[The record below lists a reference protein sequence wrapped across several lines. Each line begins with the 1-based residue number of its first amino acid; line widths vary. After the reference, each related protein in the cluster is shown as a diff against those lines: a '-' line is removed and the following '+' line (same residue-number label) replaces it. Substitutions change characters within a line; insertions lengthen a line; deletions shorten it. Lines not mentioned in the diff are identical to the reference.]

1 MAERNNGNNGEFTFE
16 IKEHLGALTDANDN
30 GWRRELN
37 LVSWNGGE
45 PKLDIR
51 EWSADHS
58 RMSRGLTMSDEQGI
72 KVAQLIAQRAREKQR
87 QSAER
92 DSFAR

>member
-1 MAERNNGNNGEFTFE
+1 MAEKSNNGEETFE
-16 IKEHLGALTDANDN
+16 IKEFIGALDTANDN

-37 LVSWNGGE
+37 LVSWNGGA

-51 EWSADHS
+51 EWSADHT
-58 RMSRGLTMSDEQGI
+58 RMSRGITMSEEQGI
-72 KVAQLIAQRAREKQR
+72 RVAQLLAQRAREKQK

-92 DSFAR
+92 DAFER

>member
-1 MAERNNGNNGEFTFE
+1 MAEKSNNGEVTFE
-16 IKEHLGALTDANDN
+16 IKEFIGALDTANDN

-37 LVSWNGGE
+37 LVSWNGGA

-51 EWSADHS
+51 EWSPDHA
-58 RMSRGLTMSDEQGI
+58 RMSRGITMTEEQGI
-72 KVAQLIAQRAREKQR
+72 RVAQLLAQRAREKQK

-92 DSFAR
+92 DAFER

>member
-37 LVSWNGGE
+37 IVSWNGGE

-58 RMSRGLTMSDEQGI
+58 RMSRGLTMSEEQGI
-72 KVAQLIAQRAREKQR
+72 KVAQLIAQRAREKQK

>member
-1 MAERNNGNNGEFTFE
+1 MAERNSGNNGEFTFE
-16 IKEHLGALTDANDN
+16 IREFIGALDAANDN

-37 LVSWNGGE
+37 LVSWNGGA

-51 EWSADHS
+51 EWSADHT
-58 RMSRGLTMSDEQGI
+58 RMSRGITMTEEQGI

>member
-1 MAERNNGNNGEFTFE
+1 MAEKSNNGEVTFE
-16 IKEHLGALTDANDN
+16 IKEFIGALDAASDN

-37 LVSWNGGE
+37 LVSWNGGA

-51 EWSADHS
+51 EWSPDHT
-58 RMSRGLTMSDEQGI
+58 RMSRGITMSEEQGI
-72 KVAQLIAQRAREKQR
+72 RVAQLLAQRAREKQR

-92 DSFAR
+92 DSFER

>member
-1 MAERNNGNNGEFTFE
+1 MTFE
-16 IKEHLGALTDANDN
+16 IKEFIGALDAANDN

-37 LVSWNGGE
+37 LVSWNGGIA
-45 PKLDIR
+45 KLDIR
-51 EWSADHS
+51 EWSPDHT
-58 RMSRGLTMSDEQGI
+58 RMSRGITMSEEQGI
-72 KVAQLIAQRAREKQR
+72 RVAQLLAQRTREKQR

>member
-1 MAERNNGNNGEFTFE
+1 MAEKSNNGEVTFE
-16 IKEHLGALTDANDN
+16 IKEFIGALDTANDN

-37 LVSWNGGE
+37 LVSWNGGA

-51 EWSADHS
+51 VWSADHT
-58 RMSRGLTMSDEQGI
+58 RMSRGITMSEEQGI
-72 KVAQLIAQRAREKQR
+72 RVAQLLAQRAREKQK

-92 DSFAR
+92 DAFER

>member
-1 MAERNNGNNGEFTFE
+1 MAEKSNNGEVTFE
-16 IKEHLGALTDANDN
+16 IKEFIGALDTANDN

-51 EWSADHS
+51 EWSADHT
-58 RMSRGLTMSDEQGI
+58 RMSRGITMSEEQGI
-72 KVAQLIAQRAREKQR
+72 RVAQLLAQRAREKQK

-92 DSFAR
+92 DAFER